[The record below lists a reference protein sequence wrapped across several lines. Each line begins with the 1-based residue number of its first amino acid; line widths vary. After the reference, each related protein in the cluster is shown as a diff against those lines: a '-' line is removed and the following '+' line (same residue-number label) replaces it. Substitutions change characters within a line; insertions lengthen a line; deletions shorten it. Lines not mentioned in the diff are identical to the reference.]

1 MAYRSDDYILLTTYY
16 ELLFTIE
23 ESLRYLD
30 EIEKDFAKTEG
41 DRIFNDLIHA
51 FFHLDTTHPLL
62 LSIIENEH
70 FAKTIR
76 SFDQI
81 FLSFDILAFYT
92 FPSIHFQSFLKSY
105 FIPEYRKWM
114 DEIHAC
120 MRPYVIH

>member
-16 ELLFTIE
+16 DLLYTIE
-23 ESLRYLD
+23 ESLKYLD

-51 FFHLDTTHPLL
+51 FFHLETTHPLL
-62 LSIIENEH
+62 LSIIESEH

-81 FLSFDILAFYT
+81 F
-92 FPSIHFQSFLKSY
+92 
-105 FIPEYRKWM
+105 
-114 DEIHAC
+114 
-120 MRPYVIH
+120 

>member
-1 MAYRSDDYILLTTYY
+1 MAYRSEDYILLSTYY
-16 ELLFTIE
+16 QLLYTIE
-23 ESLRYLD
+23 ESLGYLD
-30 EIEKDFAKTEG
+30 EIEKDFSKTEG

-51 FFHLDTTHPLL
+51 FFHLETTHPLL
-62 LSIIENEH
+62 LTIIENECFEH
-70 FAKTIR
+70 SIR

-92 FPSIHFQSFLKSY
+92 FPSNHFQTFLKAY

-114 DEIHAC
+114 NEIHAC

>member
-16 ELLFTIE
+16 ELLYTIE
-23 ESLRYLD
+23 ESLNYLD
-30 EIEKDFAKTEG
+30 EIEKDFDKTEG

-51 FFHLDTTHPLL
+51 FFHLETTHPLL
-62 LSIIENEH
+62 LSIIKNEH

-81 FLSFDILAFYT
+81 FLSFDILAFCR
-92 FPSIHFQSFLKSY
+92 FPSNHFQLFLKSY

>member
-23 ESLRYLD
+23 ESLKYLD

-51 FFHLDTTHPLL
+51 FFHLETTHPLL

-81 FLSFDILAFYT
+81 FLSFDILTFYT
-92 FPSIHFQSFLKSY
+92 FPSIHFQSFLTSY

>member
-1 MAYRSDDYILLTTYY
+1 MK
-16 ELLFTIE
+16 
-23 ESLRYLD
+23 YLD
-30 EIEKDFAKTEG
+30 EIEKDFTKTEG

-51 FFHLDTTHPLL
+51 FFHLETTHPLL
-62 LSIIENEH
+62 LSIIENDD

-81 FLSFDILAFYT
+81 FLSFDILTFYT
-92 FPSIHFQSFLKSY
+92 FPSNHFQSFLTAY